1 MPGSNIVIC
10 KCGTWNRI
18 PATTQA
24 ASRVICCDCGNSII
38 SLTANSTGGVVR
50 GERIGSPTKR
60 SQTAALKPRTSNARR
75 SFLPIIL
82 VLVIVGALPFV
93 IGKLTSNATRYAH
106 NTPVPERSNRP
117 VAPTPAPL
125 SKTVAL
131 PPQSAP
137 PPTYVAPAPI
147 TPARPAVVPENEHL
161 STPKFNLITAAP
173 GCPQKLPSYAS
184 IQAYCRP
191 LDEGQCIQAKQNCYW
206 LKSFSRLNGT
216 VTPAE
221 CIGKQGTFVPPP
233 PPGPAAMARLGIRNL
248 PPPMLVTTSEITRRV
263 ADGEAFNANK
273 RFSAAISAYTE
284 ALKANPEHVPA
295 LIGRAR
301 AYEAKHDNEHAIAD
315 YCRLLLLTLD
325 YATYSSAVKQVAK
338 LAGLE
343 PVDEPRPVPPQ
354 GASAP
359 DRRAL
364 PLPRTSSLENS
375 SRKNRIAPLSIETES
390 GTNYV
395 IKLINVAEPRNSIMI
410 FVRGGEPYSTKVP
423 LGTYRIHGA
432 SGSTWYGKDDLFG
445 PNTRYFRLQS
455 KSGSDAEG
463 SVTFHFRREGNQIF
477 GMTFVFKNVIAG
489 NMTQESISRDD
500 F

>member
-18 PATTQA
+18 PTTTQA
-24 ASRVICCDCGNSII
+24 ASRVICCNCGNSII

-50 GERIGSPTKR
+50 GERIGSPTKP
-60 SQTAALKPRTSNARR
+60 SQTAALKPRTSKARR
-75 SFLPIIL
+75 SFFPIIL

-93 IGKLTSNATRYAH
+93 IGQLTSNATRYAH
-106 NTPVPERSNRP
+106 NTAAPERSNRP
-117 VAPTPAPL
+117 VAATPAPR
-125 SKTVAL
+125 SKTVEL
-131 PPQSAP
+131 PPQSHP
-137 PPTYVAPAPI
+137 PPTYVTPAPVAPAT
-147 TPARPAVVPENEHL
+147 TPVVAENEHL
-161 STPKFNLITAAP
+161 NTSNFNLISAAP
-173 GCPQKLPSYAS
+173 GCPQKLPSYTS
-184 IQAYCRP
+184 MQAYCRP
-191 LDEGQCIQAKQNCYW
+191 LDEGRCIEAKQNCSW
-206 LKSFSRLNGT
+206 LKSFSIPNGA
-216 VTPAE
+216 VRPAK
-221 CIGKQGTFVPPP
+221 CIARQGTYVPPP
-233 PPGPAAMARLGIRNL
+233 PPDPAAMARLGIGNL
-248 PPPMLVTTSEITRRV
+248 SPPMFVATTPEINRLVAE
-263 ADGEAFNANK
+263 AEAFAAHK
-273 RFSAAISAYTE
+273 KFAAAISAYTE
-284 ALKANPEHVPA
+284 VLKRSSEYLPA

-301 AYEAKHDNEHAIAD
+301 TYEAKHDNEHAIAD

-325 YATYSSAVKQVAK
+325 YGIYSSTVKQVAK

-343 PVDEPRPVPPQ
+343 PIDEPRPVAQ
-354 GASAP
+354 GASTS
-359 DRRAL
+359 DRPSL
-364 PLPRTSSLENS
+364 PLPSTSSLENS

-395 IKLINVAEPRNSIMI
+395 IKLINLADPHDSIMI

-432 SGSTWYGKDDLFG
+432 TGNTWYGKKDLFG

-463 SVTFHFRREGNQIF
+463 SVTFHFRRQGNQIF
-477 GMTFVFKNVIAG
+477 GMTLIFKNVIAG